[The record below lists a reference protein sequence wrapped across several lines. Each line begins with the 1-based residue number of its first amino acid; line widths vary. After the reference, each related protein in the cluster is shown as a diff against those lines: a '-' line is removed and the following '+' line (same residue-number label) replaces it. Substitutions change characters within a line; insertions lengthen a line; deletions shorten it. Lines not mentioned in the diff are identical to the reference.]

1 VATRPRAQAVAGFV
15 SVIVLAVTLAVALA
29 LPSTASG
36 ASSISQARAKAGR
49 LAAEIAALNGRM
61 AVVAGRYDATAQR
74 LAAVDARIA
83 DNQHK
88 LAVARYDLAVA
99 HRNLADRVV
108 AMYKAPASS
117 YLDVAL
123 SASSFDDLV
132 SRMRLWDDVFRQGA
146 AAVSAVE
153 RSKAAVQQQGVRLAG
168 DRRQAVKLLAQVAT
182 QRTEIAA
189 EVQRGQ
195 TLLVAAQTQVKG
207 LVKQMKARKAAAAA
221 AARAAAA
228 AARRAESAAGYRPVT
243 GAAGAYSP
251 LSWAH
256 ALLGYLG
263 VPVTSQNL
271 TAITAWELAEG
282 GHWFNSA
289 RYNPLDTTMPEPGAS
304 VMNSVGVK
312 AYTSWAEG
320 FTATVATLRNGLY
333 GPILAAL
340 EKGDDALAVAA
351 AVAASPW
358 GTGAFGV

>member
-1 VATRPRAQAVAGFV
+1 MVHRRLAQSAVGFTAVVILAV
-15 SVIVLAVTLAVALA
+15 SVAVSPA
-29 LPSTASG
+29 AS
-36 ASSISQARAKAGR
+36 AAPSISQARAKAAR
-49 LAAEIAALNGRM
+49 LRGEIAALNGQM
-61 AVVAGRYDATAQR
+61 AVVAERFNATAQR
-74 LAAVDARIA
+74 LNIVDGRIA
-83 DNQHK
+83 DNQRR
-88 LAVARYDLAVA
+88 LAVARYELAVA

-108 AMYKAPASS
+108 AMYKAPATG

-123 SASSFDDLV
+123 SARSFDDLV
-132 SRMRLWDDVFRQGA
+132 SRMRLWDGVFAEGRV
-146 AAVSAVE
+146 AVATVE
-153 RSKAAVQQQGVRLAG
+153 RSRAEVQRQGVRLAG
-168 DRRQAVKLLAQVAT
+168 DRRQAVELLAQVAA

-195 TLLVAAQTQVKG
+195 ALLAAAQTRVKV

-228 AARRAESAAGYRPVT
+228 AARRAEAAVGYRPVT
-243 GAAGAYSP
+243 GVAGAYTP
-251 LSWAH
+251 LSWAQ

-263 VPVTSQNL
+263 LPVTAQNL

-282 GHWFNSA
+282 GNWFNSA
-289 RYNPLDTTMPEPGAS
+289 RYNPLDTTMDEPGAS
-304 VMNSVGVK
+304 AMNSVGVK

-320 FTATVATLRNGLY
+320 FTATVATLDNGLY

-340 EKGDDALAVAA
+340 RKGDDALAVAA